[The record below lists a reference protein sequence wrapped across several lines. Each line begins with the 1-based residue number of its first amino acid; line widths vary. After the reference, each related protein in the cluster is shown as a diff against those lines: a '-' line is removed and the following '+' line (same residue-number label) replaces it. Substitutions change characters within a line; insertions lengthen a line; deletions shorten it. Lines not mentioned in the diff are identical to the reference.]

1 MNKLRTSY
9 SPIIYRKLQLCF
21 TLPSMSTS
29 ATGTAQTSFGL
40 ASSTSRV
47 KPQKQDLVC
56 EWVSEWQ
63 GQTILVVSSHR
74 KYLAFVHIFISFAR
88 SCSGSTCDRVA
99 IEGDIRQ
106 CFPGR
111 YEQLANQV
119 GNRIGNSMHS
129 MQPKNWNIQGVLFSH
144 PKQFEYGG
152 FGCFWEQVISQWM
165 FFYGENIE
173 CKRSAGEA
181 KCPQFLH
188 NSL

>member
-1 MNKLRTSY
+1 MNKFWIGIFDIQSKTS
-9 SPIIYRKLQLCF
+9 K
-21 TLPSMSTS
+21 
-29 ATGTAQTSFGL
+29 TGFS
-40 ASSTSRV
+40 
-47 KPQKQDLVC
+47 

-63 GQTILVVSSHR
+63 GQTISVVSSHW
-74 KYLAFVHIFISFAR
+74 KYLASADIFISFAR

-111 YEQLANQV
+111 YEQLANRV
-119 GNRIGNSMHS
+119 GNNMATQYAQYATQEKKYLRSS
-129 MQPKNWNIQGVLFSH
+129 FSH
-144 PKQFEYGG
+144 PKQFQYGG

-181 KCPQFLH
+181 KCP
-188 NSL
+188 

>member
-9 SPIIYRKLQLCF
+9 SPLIHRKLQLGF
-21 TLPSMSTS
+21 TLPSISTS
-29 ATGTAQTSFGL
+29 ATGTARTSFGL

-47 KPQKQDLVC
+47 KPQKKDLVC
-56 EWVSEWQ
+56 EWVTRPDNLS
-63 GQTILVVSSHR
+63 GFIGLKVSCICTN
-74 KYLAFVHIFISFAR
+74 VHIFISFAR

-111 YEQLANQV
+111 YEQLANRV
-119 GNRIGNSMHS
+119 GNNMATQYAQYATQEKKYLRSS
-129 MQPKNWNIQGVLFSH
+129 FSH
-144 PKQFEYGG
+144 PKQFQYGG

-181 KCPQFLH
+181 KCP
-188 NSL
+188 